1 MDRPPRFLYS
11 KIVPRTAIRADGLKN
26 ADDFFDFLK
35 ACFIRCVFIEHA
47 ADGAERLT
55 TAFTQQRLHRLLG
68 ELPGGRYPEILIFT
82 RENPSGRAGRIFY
95 EKGLS
100 NEA

>member
-68 ELPGGRYPEILIFT
+68 NLAFIVDSIKQDGFFNLAQERGIQFYNVIP
-82 RENPSGRAGRIFY
+82 PS
-95 EKGLS
+95 S
-100 NEA
+100 

>member
-1 MDRPPRFLYS
+1 MNKEIRGGQTTPGFYS

-47 ADGAERLT
+47 ARMAQSPT
-55 TAFTQQRLHRLLG
+55 TAFTQQRLHRLL
-68 ELPGGRYPEILIFT
+68 EIL
-82 RENPSGRAGRIFY
+82 RS
-95 EKGLS
+95 S
-100 NEA
+100 